1 MKKVKDS
8 SYKKLFELEK
18 YKDLYDFSSLECR
31 IAVIGVILLDIVF
44 AVCSF
49 SVGVDETVIKAVS
62 LLDDIGIALIGYIG
76 FTVSA
81 LAILTGAI
89 SSKVVNIIKTRNKM
103 VVLERILLSFYLM
116 GIVCAA
122 VVLVALILHFIVEI
136 PVASIFIIN
145 LIGISILSY
154 FIIFI
159 LFYSVKL
166 IGNCL
171 ELFYIVN
178 GYELLDEEKTD
189 YKAIYNNYRITAIEK
204 VNLSNTSIEKVNEY
218 KEVAVINRLDRPVS
232 GLVLFAKNKKEAS
245 RLSSLMQEE
254 GFCKQYYAVCCGK
267 LPDKNGEFVD
277 YLLKDGKNNV
287 SKVVKEG
294 TAGAK
299 YAKLLYETL
308 KEIEKDDK
316 VYTLVKV
323 TLITGRH
330 HQIRVQFAHRNHPL
344 LGDTK
349 YGDERFN
356 NEIAL
361 CAAFLSVDGHE
372 YSIEPSWQF

>member
-31 IAVIGVILLDIVF
+31 IAVIGMILLDIVF

-49 SVGVDETVIKAVS
+49 SVGVDETVIKAVF

-154 FIIFI
+154 LIIFI

-178 GYELLDEEKTD
+178 DYELLDEEKTD

-218 KEVAVINRLDRPVS
+218 KEVVKQLIETDNRS
-232 GLVLFAKNKKEAS
+232 EEEIKVLLEMHKS
-245 RLSSLMQEE
+245 
-254 GFCKQYYAVCCGK
+254 
-267 LPDKNGEFVD
+267 
-277 YLLKDGKNNV
+277 
-287 SKVVKEG
+287 
-294 TAGAK
+294 
-299 YAKLLYETL
+299 
-308 KEIEKDDK
+308 
-316 VYTLVKV
+316 
-323 TLITGRH
+323 
-330 HQIRVQFAHRNHPL
+330 QF
-344 LGDTK
+344 GD
-349 YGDERFN
+349 
-356 NEIAL
+356 
-361 CAAFLSVDGHE
+361 
-372 YSIEPSWQF
+372 

>member
-31 IAVIGVILLDIVF
+31 IAVIGMILLDIVF

-49 SVGVDETVIKAVS
+49 SVGIDETVIKAVS

-76 FTVSA
+76 FTISA
-81 LAILTGAI
+81 LAILMGTI

-103 VVLERILLSFYLM
+103 VALERILLSFYLM

-154 FIIFI
+154 LIIFI
-159 LFYSVKL
+159 LFYSAKL

-171 ELFYIVN
+171 ELFYIIN

-218 KEVAVINRLDRPVS
+218 KEVIKQLIETDNRPEEEIK
-232 GLVLFAKNKKEAS
+232 VLLEMHKSQF
-245 RLSSLMQEE
+245 
-254 GFCKQYYAVCCGK
+254 
-267 LPDKNGEFVD
+267 
-277 YLLKDGKNNV
+277 
-287 SKVVKEG
+287 
-294 TAGAK
+294 GA
-299 YAKLLYETL
+299 
-308 KEIEKDDK
+308 
-316 VYTLVKV
+316 
-323 TLITGRH
+323 
-330 HQIRVQFAHRNHPL
+330 
-344 LGDTK
+344 
-349 YGDERFN
+349 
-356 NEIAL
+356 
-361 CAAFLSVDGHE
+361 
-372 YSIEPSWQF
+372 

>member
-122 VVLVALILHFIVEI
+122 VVLVALILHFTVEI

-218 KEVAVINRLDRPVS
+218 KEVVKQLIETDNRS
-232 GLVLFAKNKKEAS
+232 EEEIKVLLEMHKS
-245 RLSSLMQEE
+245 
-254 GFCKQYYAVCCGK
+254 
-267 LPDKNGEFVD
+267 
-277 YLLKDGKNNV
+277 
-287 SKVVKEG
+287 
-294 TAGAK
+294 
-299 YAKLLYETL
+299 
-308 KEIEKDDK
+308 
-316 VYTLVKV
+316 
-323 TLITGRH
+323 
-330 HQIRVQFAHRNHPL
+330 QF
-344 LGDTK
+344 GD
-349 YGDERFN
+349 
-356 NEIAL
+356 
-361 CAAFLSVDGHE
+361 
-372 YSIEPSWQF
+372 

>member
-31 IAVIGVILLDIVF
+31 IAVIGMILLDIVF

-49 SVGVDETVIKAVS
+49 AVGVNETVIKAVS

-116 GIVCAA
+116 GIVCAT
-122 VVLVALILHFIVEI
+122 VVLVALILHFVVEI
-136 PVASIFIIN
+136 PVASIFVIN
-145 LIGISILSY
+145 LIGVSILSY
-154 FIIFI
+154 LIIFM

-178 GYELLDEEKTD
+178 GYELLEEEKID

-218 KEVAVINRLDRPVS
+218 KEVVKQLIETDNRS
-232 GLVLFAKNKKEAS
+232 EEEIKVLLEMHKS
-245 RLSSLMQEE
+245 
-254 GFCKQYYAVCCGK
+254 
-267 LPDKNGEFVD
+267 
-277 YLLKDGKNNV
+277 
-287 SKVVKEG
+287 
-294 TAGAK
+294 
-299 YAKLLYETL
+299 
-308 KEIEKDDK
+308 
-316 VYTLVKV
+316 
-323 TLITGRH
+323 
-330 HQIRVQFAHRNHPL
+330 QF
-344 LGDTK
+344 GD
-349 YGDERFN
+349 
-356 NEIAL
+356 
-361 CAAFLSVDGHE
+361 
-372 YSIEPSWQF
+372 

>member
-18 YKDLYDFSSLECR
+18 YKDLYDCSSLECR

-159 LFYSVKL
+159 LFY
-166 IGNCL
+166 
-171 ELFYIVN
+171 
-178 GYELLDEEKTD
+178 
-189 YKAIYNNYRITAIEK
+189 
-204 VNLSNTSIEKVNEY
+204 
-218 KEVAVINRLDRPVS
+218 
-232 GLVLFAKNKKEAS
+232 
-245 RLSSLMQEE
+245 
-254 GFCKQYYAVCCGK
+254 
-267 LPDKNGEFVD
+267 
-277 YLLKDGKNNV
+277 
-287 SKVVKEG
+287 
-294 TAGAK
+294 
-299 YAKLLYETL
+299 
-308 KEIEKDDK
+308 
-316 VYTLVKV
+316 
-323 TLITGRH
+323 
-330 HQIRVQFAHRNHPL
+330 
-344 LGDTK
+344 
-349 YGDERFN
+349 
-356 NEIAL
+356 
-361 CAAFLSVDGHE
+361 
-372 YSIEPSWQF
+372 